1 MQTLSV
7 KLSLNFLF
15 ALGHFSPTL
24 KAINDRFKRRRKQA
38 EKKLKLTFI
47 ITICAFGTNNAC
59 LPNFKS

>member
-24 KAINDRFKRRRKQA
+24 KATDDRFKRRRKQA
-38 EKKLKLTFI
+38 EKKLNVTFI
-47 ITICAFGTNNAC
+47 ITICAFRTNSAC